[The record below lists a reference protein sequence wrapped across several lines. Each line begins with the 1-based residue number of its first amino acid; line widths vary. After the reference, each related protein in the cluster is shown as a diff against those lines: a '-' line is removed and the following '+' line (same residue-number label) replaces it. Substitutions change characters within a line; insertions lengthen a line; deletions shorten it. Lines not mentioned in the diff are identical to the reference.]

1 MISKAKARSL
11 ATLQRKKAR
20 ETEGRFLVEGLRT
33 CEELLASGYKTD
45 ILLYCPARLTT
56 DRGRELVEAY
66 RRINTTV
73 EEVDEN
79 SLKKLSGTVSSQGV
93 LAVARI
99 RKFNFSQLESAPR
112 GILLALDQVS
122 EPGNLGTIIR
132 TAGWFGI
139 AGILLGKNSVEFTN
153 PKVIRASMGACFH
166 MPIFENVDLLPKLR
180 SMKEL
185 GYEVL
190 VADSDGSS
198 VYSEYDFTSSSV
210 LVLGNEAGGVT
221 AKLKTAATACLRIP
235 RLGHGDS
242 LNVAVATG
250 IILSRMSTALS
261 DE

>member
-11 ATLQRKKAR
+11 AALQRKKVR

-33 CEELLASGYKTD
+33 CEELLASKYETD

-66 RRINTTV
+66 RRTNTPV

-79 SLKKLSGTVSSQGV
+79 SMKKLSGTVSSQGV

-99 RKFNFSQLESAPR
+99 RKFSLSQLESAPA
-112 GILLALDQVS
+112 GILLALDQLS

-132 TAGWFGI
+132 TATWFGI
-139 AGILLGKNSVEFTN
+139 EGILLSKNSVEFTN

-166 MPIFENVDLLPKLR
+166 IPIFENVDLLPKLS

-185 GYEVL
+185 GYEVF

-198 VYSEYDFTSSSV
+198 VYSEYDFTSRSV

-221 AKLKTAATACLRIP
+221 AELKAEATACLRIP
-235 RLGHGDS
+235 RIGHGDS

-250 IILSRMSTALS
+250 VILSQMSKAL
-261 DE
+261 